1 MKKIISKPDLLEN
14 AKKIRE
20 REKQKLNTQLREL
33 QQIPVRRYSNG
44 EYIPLNYND
53 LELIEW
59 CRKFNRKLRNCKV
72 LMAQQITPIRLCGIQ
87 SGLQQYD
94 PYNRKDKRLCE
105 WCRIKNKEIITK
117 KISEPIRK
125 PISIIDGK
133 YKPYDET
140 DTLLAAWC
148 DKYNKKLYDS
158 KKFISKHTGIQI
170 WLSGDYFACSG
181 TQSQLKKWCQKRNS
195 EIKKILSKR
204 DGLNGK
210 A

>member
-1 MKKIISKPDLLEN
+1 MKKTISKPNLLEN

-20 REKQKLNTQLREL
+20 REKQELNTQLREL

-44 EYIPLNYND
+44 EYIPLNRND

-59 CRKFNRKLRNCKV
+59 CRKFNRKLRNCKA
-72 LMAQQITPIRLCGIQ
+72 LLTQQITPIRLCGIK

-94 PYNRKDKRLCE
+94 PYNRKDKLLCE
-105 WCRIKNKEIITK
+105 WCRTRNKEIITK

-158 KKFISKHTGIQI
+158 KKFISKHTGYQI

>member
-1 MKKIISKPDLLEN
+1 MLEN

-20 REKQKLNTQLREL
+20 REKQELNTQLREL

-53 LELIEW
+53 WELREW
-59 CRKFNRKLRNCKV
+59 CRKFNRKLRNCKA
-72 LMAQQITPIRLCGIQ
+72 LITQQITPIRLCGIQ
-87 SGLQQYD
+87 SGFQQYD
-94 PYNRKDKRLCE
+94 PYNRKDKLLCE
-105 WCRIKNKEIITK
+105 WCRTKNKEIITK

-133 YKPYDET
+133 YKSYDET

-204 DGLNGK
+204 DGLNDK